1 MTLTLSFPDWSITA
15 TGRDLSEAVQKILV
29 HLIP

>member
-15 TGRDLSEAVQKILV
+15 TGQDLSEAVQKILTR
-29 HLIP
+29 LLP